1 MAISF
6 KEQIDNFSNDFY
18 INTAYIPYI
27 VNGPECADG
36 LSADELKKIDDFLDK
51 WSYVDCSEAM
61 LDSPDFGECRI
72 CGMQAAV
79 TKATFINK
87 EAVREEE
94 QRRETDK
101 KLSELSSENA
111 ETFKQVYESHVSR
124 PEFKEHPRMKE
135 IFRAKLADVFVDAER
150 RGIVLKPEERSID
163 SNLNKPNKNDMER

>member
-1 MAISF
+1 
-6 KEQIDNFSNDFY
+6 
-18 INTAYIPYI
+18 
-27 VNGPECADG
+27 
-36 LSADELKKIDDFLDK
+36 
-51 WSYVDCSEAM
+51 
-61 LDSPDFGECRI
+61 
-72 CGMQAAV
+72 MQAAV

-94 QRRETDK
+94 QRRETDE

-124 PEFKEHPRMKE
+124 PEFREHPRMKE

-150 RGIVLKPEERSID
+150 RGIVLKPEERAID